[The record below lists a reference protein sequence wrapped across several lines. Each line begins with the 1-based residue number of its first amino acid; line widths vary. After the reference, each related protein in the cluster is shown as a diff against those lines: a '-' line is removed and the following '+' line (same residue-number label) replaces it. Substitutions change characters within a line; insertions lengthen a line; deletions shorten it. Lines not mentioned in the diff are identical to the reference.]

1 MEMTVWLSK
10 YRLEYSSV
18 FPYLWE
24 FINCKISVISQF
36 QNNRKG
42 KTGAEGVVQLV
53 ERLPS
58 VPAFLIQQ
66 HLLDMGA
73 GDACFGP
80 AFERY
85 RQEDQTFKVI
95 LC

>member
-18 FPYLWE
+18 FPCLWE
-24 FINCKISVISQF
+24 FINCRISVISQF

-66 HLLDMGA
+66 HLLDMGV
-73 GDACFGP
+73 GDACFGR
-80 AFERY
+80 AFER
-85 RQEDQTFKVI
+85 
-95 LC
+95 